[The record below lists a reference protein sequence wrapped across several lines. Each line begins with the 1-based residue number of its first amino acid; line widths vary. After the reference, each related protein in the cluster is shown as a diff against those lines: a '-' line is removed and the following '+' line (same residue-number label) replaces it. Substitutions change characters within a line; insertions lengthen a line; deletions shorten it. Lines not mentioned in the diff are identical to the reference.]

1 MPYNPHIQDRSGE
14 LYAQGI
20 SQAGRSIGRGIDKY
34 GDRRREQKE
43 KAKRDAGFQKGL
55 EGIQEHA
62 PDLYKEY
69 FGDQSPQ
76 ELGVNQINAM
86 LKFHD
91 LRAADIGYKQAV
103 YEFQQKKHW
112 NENEL
117 TIHVDKT
124 TGQPYAKDNNGQIIK
139 FGNAPAPSTGRTGP
153 PQEWG
158 LNSGATVIHD
168 PNKEYK
174 LTSKPNA
181 GNDRRDYSVD
191 KIKTDLLNNRK
202 EIAKHESLK
211 TDDPFYGA
219 WMTGKKRQN
228 RITQLESENKILEQ
242 SLGELTGGGRFRVS
256 PGTSTAVDTTA
267 STETATDAA
276 TETDP
281 ARQSMMEMKSR
292 TQQMLSW
299 VQADLKK
306 LKPGSPEHQ
315 YAQKQYHKT
324 ARDLAEIN
332 AALAGQSGA
341 PASPAPPNSVED
353 FYQEWMK

>member
-1 MPYNPHIQDRSGE
+1 MPYNPGIRDRSGE
-14 LYAQGI
+14 LLAMGI

-34 GDRRREQKE
+34 GDRRREEKE
-43 KAKRDAGFQKGL
+43 KKERDDAYL
-55 EGIQEHA
+55 EGFVLMRKADPQG
-62 PDLYKEY
+62 YKER
-69 FGDQSPQ
+69 FGDASPQ
-76 ELGVNQINAM
+76 ELGIHKIKAFLDYDRVKAGQM
-86 LKFHD
+86 
-91 LRAADIGYKQAV
+91 GYKKAQQD
-103 YEFQQKKHW
+103 FQRIKKYMEKGPQSHEIGDRIFAESLHG
-112 NENEL
+112 NLSDAGAAPGTE
-117 TIHVDKT
+117 
-124 TGQPYAKDNNGQIIK
+124 QP
-139 FGNAPAPSTGRTGP
+139 PPGP

-191 KIKTDLLNNRK
+191 KIKTALFNNRK